1 VEIEDSIHAS
11 FESSPIHEKGLQEY
25 SRTTLPI
32 LHATV
37 LAFAAGHLQRAVCSG
52 DHGERHKP
60 E

>member
-11 FESSPIHEKGLQEY
+11 FEFTDSRKGLQEY